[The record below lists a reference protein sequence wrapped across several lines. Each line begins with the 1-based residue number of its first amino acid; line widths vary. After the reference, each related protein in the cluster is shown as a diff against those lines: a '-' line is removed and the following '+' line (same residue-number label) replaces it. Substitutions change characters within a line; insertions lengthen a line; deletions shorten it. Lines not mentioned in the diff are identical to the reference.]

1 MSFARE
7 KEILEMPNLLDVQKD
22 SYRWFITDGMREVF
36 GDINPI
42 TDYAGHLTLEFIDF
56 KLDDEPKYSIQEAK
70 ARDATYSA
78 ALRVTVRLTN
88 EDTKEKQEHEIFMG
102 DFPIMTDTG
111 TFVLNGAERVIVSQ
125 LVRSPGIYYSKAMD
139 KTGKALYSCQVI
151 PNRGAWLEYENDS
164 NDIFNVRIDRTRKVP
179 VTTLIRALGIGT
191 DAEIIEMF
199 GENEK
204 LLATMEKDTF
214 KSVDEG
220 LIEVYKRLR
229 PGEPPTVESAESLL
243 YGMFYDDKRYN
254 LGHVGRYK
262 YNKKL
267 ALKRRVRGLI
277 LAETVV
283 DESTGEIIAE
293 EGAVLDRDE
302 VKQLITERFVTI
314 QLMVDDK
321 TPLPQPRYVE
331 ENGRQVELS
340 TTGDLWS
347 YLQRH
352 KFGSNS
358 QPYYVILDAKGNLLS
373 GPFAYKEDVP
383 GFLDFLRKGLQ

>member
-1 MSFARE
+1 MVE
-7 KEILEMPNLLDVQKD
+7 YTQKD

-254 LGHVGRYK
+254 LGHVGRCD
-262 YNKKL
+262 
-267 ALKRRVRGLI
+267 ARGARAEGAGQT
-277 LAETVV
+277 AET
-283 DESTGEIIAE
+283 G
-293 EGAVLDRDE
+293 R
-302 VKQLITERFVTI
+302 ER
-314 QLMVDDK
+314 
-321 TPLPQPRYVE
+321 R
-331 ENGRQVELS
+331 N
-340 TTGDLWS
+340 
-347 YLQRH
+347 QRMH
-352 KFGSNS
+352 
-358 QPYYVILDAKGNLLS
+358 
-373 GPFAYKEDVP
+373 
-383 GFLDFLRKGLQ
+383 RKD